1 MTDTARIP
9 PRQRILDAAD
19 DLFRRVGIRG
29 VGVEAI
35 AEAAG
40 TNKMT
45 LYRHFES
52 KDELIAEWV
61 RGIVERKEAE
71 WDEIAAAHPGDPE
84 AQLVDWSRRVAK
96 KFADMEERGSALGNA
111 LAELPEAELAAD
123 QFYMLLEGAKACVQC
138 IGLKRVGEHLMM
150 SVDALIRARQRQTAA
165 APSSG
170 ASGSPRPSARAT
182 NRRTR
187 SSVLPSWYWC
197 GRSTNR
203 TPIFSSHC
211 TGGSAPISTNA
222 ASLG

>member
-1 MTDTARIP
+1 MADSTRIP
-9 PRQRILDAAD
+9 PRQRILEAAD

-61 RGIVERKEAE
+61 RGVVGKKESE

-96 KFADMEERGSALGNA
+96 KFAEAEERGSALGNA
-111 LAELPEAELAAD
+111 LAELPEADHPARRVIDEHRRREHARILALCREAQFPEAELAAD

-150 SVDALIRARQRQTAA
+150 SVDALIRARQRQTAQ
-165 APSSG
+165 AP
-170 ASGSPRPSARAT
+170 ATRTTAR
-182 NRRTR
+182 R
-187 SSVLPSWYWC
+187 
-197 GRSTNR
+197 
-203 TPIFSSHC
+203 
-211 TGGSAPISTNA
+211 
-222 ASLG
+222 

>member
-1 MTDTARIP
+1 MSTTGEFRVP

-61 RGIVERKEAE
+61 RGIVEKKEAE
-71 WDEIAAAHPGDPE
+71 LGDIVAAHPGDPE

-96 KFADMEERGSALGNA
+96 KFAEAEERGSALGNA
-111 LAELPEAELAAD
+111 LAELPERDHPARRVIDEHRRREHAWVLGTCRNAGFPEADLAAD
-123 QFYMLLEGAKACVQC
+123 QFYMLLEGAKACVSC
-138 IGLKRVGEHLMM
+138 IGLKRVGEHLMK
-150 SVDALIRARQRQTAA
+150 SVDALIAARKRQ
-165 APSSG
+165 P
-170 ASGSPRPSARAT
+170 AR
-182 NRRTR
+182 R
-187 SSVLPSWYWC
+187 
-197 GRSTNR
+197 
-203 TPIFSSHC
+203 
-211 TGGSAPISTNA
+211 
-222 ASLG
+222 